1 MMLMIREN
9 DLETVLANRR
19 NFIGIAPRLE
29 SALTIITGVFY
40 VASAVVMEDLWWKIP
55 MYVLGAIVTI
65 YGIAGVIRKP
75 YTTKQLFKEIAG
87 MNAIASSIIAISEPG
102 ISDSNKYLVY
112 WDTKWKCWF
121 FPNRRSTPSVPDDE
135 RDLRN
140 YLHAEFKVPQD
151 DCTLEYKTDGESTK
165 YSTEHD
171 EMRYYDYRI
180 YRGVVSALP
189 DSWSV
194 DGPFDVGG
202 HRCKWMTIDEMLA
215 DEETDRINHDVIVL
229 VRDNA

>member
-1 MMLMIREN
+1 MLMIREN

-87 MNAIASSIIAISEPG
+87 MNAIASSIIAITEPG

-121 FPNRRSTPSVPDDE
+121 FPNRRSTRVFRMTSGPSQLSSC
-135 RDLRN
+135 RIQGSARR
-140 YLHAEFKVPQD
+140 LHAGIQD
-151 DCTLEYKTDGESTK
+151 GRREHQVFDGT
-165 YSTEHD
+165 
-171 EMRYYDYRI
+171 
-180 YRGVVSALP
+180 
-189 DSWSV
+189 
-194 DGPFDVGG
+194 
-202 HRCKWMTIDEMLA
+202 
-215 DEETDRINHDVIVL
+215 
-229 VRDNA
+229 

>member
-87 MNAIASSIIAISEPG
+87 MNAIASSIIAITEPG

-135 RDLRN
+135 RTFATIFMPNSRFRKTIARWNTRRTERAPSIRRN
-140 YLHAEFKVPQD
+140 MMRCGTMIIA
-151 DCTLEYKTDGESTK
+151 
-165 YSTEHD
+165 STEGSSP
-171 EMRYYDYRI
+171 RCRI
-180 YRGVVSALP
+180 LGLLTGRSTSA
-189 DSWSV
+189 
-194 DGPFDVGG
+194 
-202 HRCKWMTIDEMLA
+202 
-215 DEETDRINHDVIVL
+215 VIV
-229 VRDNA
+229 ASG